1 MLKVWVK
8 SRECFI
14 QLYIDNRWI
23 IVIVYMD
30 ESKQNEANKCQK
42 LQASI
47 TPFNL
52 NILIFCREWNKNL
65 QYYIEFTK
73 NNKILDKLTKC
84 PANRWYLMIILST
97 FVEFH
102 NF

>member
-30 ESKQNEANKCQK
+30 ESKQKEANKCQK

-65 QYYIEFTK
+65 QYYIEFYK
-73 NNKILDKLTKC
+73 KKIFLQKLTKFH
-84 PANRWYLMIILST
+84 ADWWY
-97 FVEFH
+97 
-102 NF
+102 